1 MDGRRADLAAIFSG
15 GHVTHPTRSK
25 GDAYRARSAVIQHKE
40 TTMTQVKDGDT
51 VKIHY
56 TGKLDDGTLFDTSAD
71 DDPLEFTVGKHEVIP
86 GMEDALIGMEP
97 GDEKTITIPS
107 ENAYGP
113 YHEEMVVVVNRSE
126 FPEEMEIEV
135 DQQLSVVLEDEQ
147 SIIVTVA
154 EIAGDN
160 VTLDANHPLAGEDL
174 TFEIQLVEIVSPI
187 IITG

>member
-1 MDGRRADLAAIFSG
+1 
-15 GHVTHPTRSK
+15 
-25 GDAYRARSAVIQHKE
+25 
-40 TTMTQVKDGDT
+40 MTQVKDGDT

-147 SIIVTVA
+147 SIIVTVT
-154 EIAGDN
+154 EIDGDN